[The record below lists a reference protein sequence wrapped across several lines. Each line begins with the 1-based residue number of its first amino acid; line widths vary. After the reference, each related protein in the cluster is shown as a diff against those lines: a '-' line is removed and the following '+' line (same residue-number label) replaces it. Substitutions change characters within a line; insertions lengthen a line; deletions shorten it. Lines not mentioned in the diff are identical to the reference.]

1 MQNSVIVAEGLSKKF
16 CRTFKRSLWYGV
28 RDIGSELTGSRR
40 KNVRLRKDEFW
51 ALKDFNFELKQGELI
66 GLIGPN
72 GSGKTTLLRLLSGL
86 IRPDQGE
93 VTIRGEIRSLIAL
106 GAGFNPVLT
115 GRENIYVNGAVLGL
129 GKKKID
135 GLLDEIAEFSELKS
149 FMDMPVQSY
158 SSGMMVRLGF
168 SIAVHM
174 KPDILLVDEVL
185 AVGDATFRR
194 KARRKMIE
202 LLHSGISV
210 IFVSHNMPLVSSL
223 TSRCIYL
230 DKGGVVDDGPSDSVT
245 SRYLSDSLKMSMD
258 EDENSEEVPQASAY
272 LTTPDFSLEKVRMA
286 RSDGVDTEDYSTH
299 EDICLRFDVRFQK
312 RIEHVGFG
320 ISIRSHVD
328 DVVISSSKTPKEKD
342 FDEGKACIEC
352 RILKNTLREG
362 VYNLGFYVSHLEG
375 GALYKS
381 HGVKTFRIL
390 ADMDTIRS
398 SGSSQG
404 FTVME
409 ASWRIEPER

>member
-40 KNVRLRKDEFW
+40 KNMRLRKDEFW

>member
-1 MQNSVIVAEGLSKKF
+1 MNNNVIVAESLSKKF

-40 KNVRLRKDEFW
+40 KNMRLRKDEFW
-51 ALKDFNFELKQGELI
+51 ALKDLNFELKQGELI

-115 GRENIYVNGAVLGL
+115 GRENVYVNGAVLGL
-129 GKKKID
+129 GKNRID

-210 IFVSHNMPLVSSL
+210 IFVSHNIPLVSAL

-230 DKGGVVDDGPSDSVT
+230 DLGRIVDCGPSDAVT
-245 SRYLSDSLKMSMD
+245 SRYLSDSLKRSMD
-258 EDENSEEVPQASAY
+258 EENDSEAIPEASAY
-272 LTTPDFSLEKVRMA
+272 LTTPDFSLEKVRMT
-286 RSDGVDTEDYSTH
+286 RSDGVVSNDFSTH
-299 EDICLRFDVRFQK
+299 QDIHVRFDVRFLK
-312 RIEHVGFG
+312 RIEHVVFG

-328 DVVISSSKTPKEKD
+328 DVVISSSKTLEEKD
-342 FDEGKACIEC
+342 FDEGMVNIEC
-352 RILKNTLREG
+352 QILNNTLREG
-362 VYNLGFYVSHLEG
+362 IFNLGFYVSHLEG

-390 ADMDTIRS
+390 ADMDTIKN
-398 SGSSQG
+398 SGSSLG
-404 FTVME
+404 FMVMNTI
-409 ASWRIEPER
+409 WKLEPER

>member
-40 KNVRLRKDEFW
+40 KNMRLRKDEFW
-51 ALKDFNFELKQGELI
+51 ALKDLNFELKQGELI

-115 GRENIYVNGAVLGL
+115 GRENVYVNGAVLGL
-129 GKKKID
+129 GKKRID
-135 GLLDEIAEFSELKS
+135 GLLDEIVEFSELKN

-230 DKGGVVDDGPSDSVT
+230 DQGGVVDDGPSDSVT

-258 EDENSEEVPQASAY
+258 EDENSEAVPQASAY

-286 RSDGVDTEDYSTH
+286 RSDGIVSNDFSTH
-299 EDICLRFDVRFQK
+299 QDIHVRFDVRFLK
-312 RIEHVGFG
+312 RIEHVVFG

-328 DVVISSSKTPKEKD
+328 DVVISSSKTPEEKD
-342 FDEGKACIEC
+342 FDEGMVNIEC
-352 RILKNTLREG
+352 QILNNTLREG
-362 VYNLGFYVSHLEG
+362 IFNLGFYVSHLGG

-381 HGVKTFRIL
+381 HGIKTFRIL
-390 ADMDTIRS
+390 ADMDTIQS

-404 FTVME
+404 FTVMKT
-409 ASWRIEPER
+409 SWRIEPER

>member
-1 MQNSVIVAEGLSKKF
+1 MNKSVIAVENLSKKF

-28 RDIGSELTGSRR
+28 RDIGAELTGSRR

-51 ALKDFNFELKQGELI
+51 ALKDLDFELKQGELI

-115 GRENIYVNGAVLGL
+115 GRENVYVNGAVLGL
-129 GKKKID
+129 GKKRID
-135 GLLDEIAEFSELKS
+135 GLLDEIAEFSELKN

-210 IFVSHNMPLVSSL
+210 IFVSHNMPLVSAL

-230 DKGGVVDDGPSDSVT
+230 DQGRIVDNGPSDAVT
-245 SRYLSDSLKMSMD
+245 SRYLSDSLKRSVD
-258 EDENSEEVPQASAY
+258 EDVNSGAVPQASAY
-272 LTTPDFSLEKVRMA
+272 LTTPDFSLEKVRMT

-299 EDICLRFDVRFQK
+299 QDIYFRFDVRFQK
-312 RIEHVGFG
+312 RVEHVGFG

-328 DVVISSSKTPKEKD
+328 DVVISSSKTPEEKD

-352 RILKNTLREG
+352 QVLNNTFREG

-390 ADMDTIRS
+390 ADMGTIQS
-398 SGSSQG
+398 SGSLLG
-404 FTVME
+404 FTVMNTI
-409 ASWRIEPER
+409 WKLEPER